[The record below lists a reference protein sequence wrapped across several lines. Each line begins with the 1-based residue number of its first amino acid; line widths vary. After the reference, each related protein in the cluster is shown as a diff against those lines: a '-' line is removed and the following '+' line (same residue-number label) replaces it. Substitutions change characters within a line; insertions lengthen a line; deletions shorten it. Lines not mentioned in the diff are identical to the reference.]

1 MKIFLVLIIFICCVS
16 IGLAIKQYYL
26 RRQDFYRDLFSFCQ
40 NTKVYI
46 SYSQAKLSEIIEK
59 NLLNCKKDFLY
70 FLQLFHNY
78 LAGNI
83 TKKDFI
89 SNSNLVFLDNE
100 EREEVLNFFC
110 QLGNMAKE
118 EELEKIE
125 VNMQNFER
133 KSRKSQEENK
143 KFSSLYVKLFL
154 VLGLA
159 IIIIFV

>member
-1 MKIFLVLIIFICCVS
+1 
-16 IGLAIKQYYL
+16 
-26 RRQDFYRDLFSFCQ
+26 
-40 NTKVYI
+40 
-46 SYSQAKLSEIIEK
+46 
-59 NLLNCKKDFLY
+59 
-70 FLQLFHNY
+70 
-78 LAGNI
+78 
-83 TKKDFI
+83 
-89 SNSNLVFLDNE
+89 
-100 EREEVLNFFC
+100 
-110 QLGNMAKE
+110 MAKE